1 MEAGNA
7 AAAGVKAVF
16 PDAEIVVRPLA
27 DGGEGTVEALTT
39 GMGGRMETALVSDP
53 LGRKISASYGILEK
67 NKTAVIEMAAAAG
80 LPLLSKEERNPL
92 HTTTYGVGELIRD
105 AIRKGCRHFIVG
117 IGGSATND
125 GGVGM
130 LSALGFEFL
139 DKSGQP
145 VRNGAAGLADL
156 AEIRS
161 GHVLPVLKECTFRV
175 ACDVENSLCGELGCS
190 CVFGP
195 QKSADEKS
203 IRQMDQWLFSYAQL
217 TKEHFLQADENCPG
231 AGAAGGLGFAF
242 QSYLGARLE
251 PGIRIVLEETGLERE
266 MADADF
272 VLTGEG
278 RMDEQT
284 AMGKAPAGVA
294 KLAKKHGCTVIAF
307 AGALQEG
314 FAVCHEIG
322 IDAAFCIQKRA
333 VSLEEAMDRDA
344 AMQNLTDTCKEAFRL
359 VKAVVGVP
367 Q

>member
-1 MEAGNA
+1 
-7 AAAGVKAVF
+7 
-16 PDAEIVVRPLA
+16 
-27 DGGEGTVEALTT
+27 
-39 GMGGRMETALVSDP
+39 
-53 LGRKISASYGILEK
+53 
-67 NKTAVIEMAAAAG
+67 MAAAAG

-190 CVFGP
+190 SVFGP
-195 QKSADEKS
+195 QKGADEKS

-217 TKEHFLQADENCPG
+217 TKEHFPQADENCPG
-231 AGAAGGLGFAF
+231 AGAAGGFGFAF
-242 QSYLGARLE
+242 QS
-251 PGIRIVLEETGLERE
+251 
-266 MADADF
+266 
-272 VLTGEG
+272 
-278 RMDEQT
+278 
-284 AMGKAPAGVA
+284 
-294 KLAKKHGCTVIAF
+294 
-307 AGALQEG
+307 
-314 FAVCHEIG
+314 
-322 IDAAFCIQKRA
+322 
-333 VSLEEAMDRDA
+333 
-344 AMQNLTDTCKEAFRL
+344 
-359 VKAVVGVP
+359 
-367 Q
+367 

>member
-1 MEAGNA
+1 MKKAALAALMRKWCEEKDNAVRMESRMKTVIAIDSFKGSMTSMEAGNA
-7 AAAGVKAVF
+7 AAAGVKAVS
-16 PDAEIVVRPLA
+16 PDAEIVVVRWRTA
-27 DGGEGTVEALTT
+27 GRHGGSIDNRNGTAS
-39 GMGGRMETALVSDP
+39 METALVSDP

-80 LPLLSKEERNPL
+80 LPLLPKEERNPL
-92 HTTTYGVGELIRD
+92 HTTTYGVGELIWD

-190 CVFGP
+190 SVFGP
-195 QKSADEKS
+195 QKGADEKS

-217 TKEHFLQADENCPG
+217 TKEAP
-231 AGAAGGLGFAF
+231 
-242 QSYLGARLE
+242 S
-251 PGIRIVLEETGLERE
+251 TGR
-266 MADADF
+266 
-272 VLTGEG
+272 
-278 RMDEQT
+278 
-284 AMGKAPAGVA
+284 
-294 KLAKKHGCTVIAF
+294 
-307 AGALQEG
+307 
-314 FAVCHEIG
+314 
-322 IDAAFCIQKRA
+322 
-333 VSLEEAMDRDA
+333 
-344 AMQNLTDTCKEAFRL
+344 
-359 VKAVVGVP
+359 
-367 Q
+367 

>member
-1 MEAGNA
+1 MENEKAAVAALGRKWCEEKDNAVRMESRMKTVIAIDSFKGSMTSMEAGNA

-190 CVFGP
+190 SVFGP
-195 QKSADEKS
+195 QKGADEKS

-242 QSYLGARLE
+242 HS
-251 PGIRIVLEETGLERE
+251 
-266 MADADF
+266 
-272 VLTGEG
+272 
-278 RMDEQT
+278 
-284 AMGKAPAGVA
+284 
-294 KLAKKHGCTVIAF
+294 
-307 AGALQEG
+307 
-314 FAVCHEIG
+314 
-322 IDAAFCIQKRA
+322 
-333 VSLEEAMDRDA
+333 
-344 AMQNLTDTCKEAFRL
+344 
-359 VKAVVGVP
+359 
-367 Q
+367 

>member
-1 MEAGNA
+1 
-7 AAAGVKAVF
+7 
-16 PDAEIVVRPLA
+16 
-27 DGGEGTVEALTT
+27 
-39 GMGGRMETALVSDP
+39 
-53 LGRKISASYGILEK
+53 
-67 NKTAVIEMAAAAG
+67 
-80 LPLLSKEERNPL
+80 
-92 HTTTYGVGELIRD
+92 
-105 AIRKGCRHFIVG
+105 
-117 IGGSATND
+117 
-125 GGVGM
+125 M

-190 CVFGP
+190 SVFGP
-195 QKSADEKS
+195 QKGADEKS

-314 FAVCHEIG
+314 FTVCHEIG

-359 VKAVVGVP
+359 VKAVVGVS